1 MPAASMTSMTST
13 LRRFVVPAACCFLL
27 ASLPAAAGEFSI
39 KPIRIELGAAIRSAV
54 ITVTNESQ
62 DKLSFQLQAMEWTQ
76 DKMGKDEY
84 RDTNDLVF
92 FPKIMTVD
100 PGQEGVIRVGAKN
113 AIVPTERTYRLFIE
127 ELPGIPKGTT
137 PQSGAQIN
145 VLIRFG
151 APIFVTPPQT
161 RDGLE
166 IESLSLVNGVLT
178 IAARNS
184 GNRHQLVQGINLK
197 GLDGKGEE
205 VYTLTLADRY
215 LLAGTAKSYTTT
227 IDGDRCSRI
236 ADLAIEFRTDKLSV
250 KRKLE
255 VTRAMCR

>member
-1 MPAASMTSMTST
+1 MTSMTSK
-13 LRRFVVPAACCFLL
+13 LRRFVVPTACCFLL
-27 ASLPAAAGEFSI
+27 ACLPAAAGEFSI
-39 KPIRIELGAAIRSAV
+39 KPIRVELGSAIRSAV
-54 ITVTNESQ
+54 ITVKNESQ

-76 DKMGKDEY
+76 DKTGKDEY
-84 RDTNDLVF
+84 TDTRDLVY
-92 FPKIMTVD
+92 FPKIMTID

-113 AIVPTERTYRLFIE
+113 AVVPTEKTYRLFIE
-127 ELPGIPKGTT
+127 ELPGVAKAPT
-137 PQSGAQIN
+137 PQGGSAQIN

-151 APIFVTPPQT
+151 APIFVTPLQP

-166 IESLSLVNGVLT
+166 IDSLSLANGVLT

-184 GNRHQLVQGINLK
+184 GNRHQMVQGINLK

-205 VYTLTLADRY
+205 IYALTLADRY

-227 IDGDRCSRI
+227 IDSDRCSRI
-236 ADLAIEFRTDKLSV
+236 NELAIEFRTDKLSV

>member
-13 LRRFVVPAACCFLL
+13 LRRFAVSAACFFLL
-27 ASLPAAAGEFSI
+27 APLPAVAGEFSI
-39 KPIRIELGAAIRSAV
+39 KPLRVELGATVRSAV
-54 ITVTNESQ
+54 ISVTNESK

-76 DKMGKDEY
+76 DKEGKDEY
-84 RDTNDLVF
+84 RDTSDLVF
-92 FPKIMTVD
+92 FPKIMSVE

-127 ELPGIPKGTT
+127 ELPGAPKAT
-137 PQSGAQIN
+137 PPQTAQIN

-151 APIFVTPPQT
+151 APIFVTPLQP

-178 IAARNS
+178 VAARNS
-184 GNRHQLVQGINLK
+184 GNRHQFVQGINLK

-236 ADLAIEFRTDKLSV
+236 TDLVIEFRTDKQSM

-255 VTRAMCR
+255 VSRAMCR